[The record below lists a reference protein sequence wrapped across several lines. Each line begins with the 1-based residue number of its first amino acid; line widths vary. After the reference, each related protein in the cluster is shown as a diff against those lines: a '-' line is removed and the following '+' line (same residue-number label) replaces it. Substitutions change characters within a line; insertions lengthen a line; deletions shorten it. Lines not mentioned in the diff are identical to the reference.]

1 MNRVCCLFSI
11 LAVAIAHGDA
21 VTVSGA
27 ARTGTEADA
36 VAALSP
42 DGGTLRVMAYAFRN
56 EQFAKGST
64 PFHVAVKLPAGWAGR
79 EIAVTRK
86 QVDDDANWFDEW
98 RAERAKR
105 KIGNDRFGW
114 SPDGPAPMQERIG
127 LRSKA
132 DRELFLKEIEPKL
145 RAHARLG
152 SRTERTRAPDGAL
165 FFDCALPDNAVLFIE
180 LSMPLQ
186 K

>member
-1 MNRVCCLFSI
+1 MPQRLPAGEEGEGVCEMAL
-11 LAVAIAHGDA
+11 
-21 VTVSGA
+21 TVSH
-27 ARTGTEADA
+27 RPYHK
-36 VAALSP
+36 VL
-42 DGGTLRVMAYAFRN
+42 TLAP
-56 EQFAKGST
+56 ST

-98 RAERAKR
+98 RAERSKR

-127 LRSKA
+127 LKSKA
-132 DRELFLKEIEPKL
+132 DRELFQKEIEPKL
-145 RAHARLG
+145 RARARLG

-180 LSMPLQ
+180 LSMP
-186 K
+186 